1 MTGAC
6 DRTDGGNKAALS
18 AEPLGAEPMQPPIL
32 RHFADLSVAVARPT
46 VIGDTGT
53 GERRLV
59 AIVGGTVSG
68 SRLTGTILPG
78 GSDDQRIGADGV
90 THIHARYLIEA
101 EDGALIHV
109 ESVGLRSG
117 APEVMARLLR
127 GETVSS
133 TDVYFVTTLRF
144 ETSAARYRWM
154 GGRVFIANGER
165 RGDRVF
171 LSVYEVVA

>member
-117 APEVMARLLR
+117 APEVMDVVDGACRVKLR
-127 GETVSS
+127 GSDDWVAYGAGQSFSVAGDSS
-133 TDVYFVTTLRF
+133 FEIEVTQTLHYVCHF
-144 ETSAARYRWM
+144 
-154 GGRVFIANGER
+154 G
-165 RGDRVF
+165 
-171 LSVYEVVA
+171 